1 MQDNPID
8 DSDSPTTS
16 SVSDASAPE
25 AAAIGVLDRDPY
37 GIKLEVFE
45 GPLDLL
51 LYLIRKS
58 EIDIYDIPVAII
70 TTDYLSYLNR
80 VQLQDLEQAG
90 EFILMAATLMRI
102 KSQMLLP
109 RQIELAEGEEDPRQ
123 ELVRRLLEYQQFKE
137 IAEWLADQGI
147 EQRDIFPSSASS
159 AADDLGAESVHPVSL
174 FDLLSAYKDVLEHVS
189 DTVVHRIV
197 EEEISIEKCILL
209 VMAELDRHERLRFFG
224 LVEGKGK
231 IALVATF
238 IGVLELLKSQRIR
251 VQQAKPFDEIW
262 IERQPQ
268 GTDGVDGT
276 GHIGLPVTVSPERG
290 DQPAMETG
298 EDGDGGGFRFE

>member
-1 MQDNPID
+1 MHNNPID
-8 DSDSPTTS
+8 DSPTTS
-16 SVSDASAPE
+16 SASDASAPE
-25 AAAIGVLDRDPY
+25 AVAIALDRDPY

-58 EIDIYDIPVAII
+58 EIDIYDIPVAVI
-70 TTDYLSYLNR
+70 TTDYLAYLNR

-109 RQIELAEGEEDPRQ
+109 RQIELGEGEEDPRQ

-147 EQRDIFPSSASS
+147 EQRDIFPSSVSS

-189 DTVVHRIV
+189 DAVVHRIV
-197 EEEISIEKCILL
+197 EEEVSIEQCIEL

-262 IERQPQ
+262 IERQPHS
-268 GTDGVDGT
+268 TDGVDGT
-276 GHIGLPVTVSPERG
+276 GHIGPPVTVSPERG
-290 DQPAMETG
+290 DQPVMEIG